1 MQLNEIVEVILE
13 LVRFCAPVAF
23 VINFTGWGIRVI
35 IGAATG
41 KGVQL

>member
-23 VINFTGWGIRVI
+23 VINFTGWGIRLARGCSYDGI
-35 IGAATG
+35 R
-41 KGVQL
+41 Q